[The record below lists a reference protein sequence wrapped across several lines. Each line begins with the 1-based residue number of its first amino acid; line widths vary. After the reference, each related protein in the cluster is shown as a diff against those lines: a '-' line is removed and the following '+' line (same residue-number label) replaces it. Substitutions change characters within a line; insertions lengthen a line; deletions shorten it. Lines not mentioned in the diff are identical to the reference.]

1 MTNRIE
7 TDKGGSDYLA
17 CKDMI
22 LHETEYK
29 IIKQITSDH
38 VFLYRADIK
47 RIHVCAIMKILQGVM
62 TMIPEILLAED
73 DEQIREAMTDF
84 FLDKGADVLHLTT
97 AADGAEAL
105 DLIRAK
111 HFDLLILDVMMPNI
125 DGFTLCRQIRA
136 HSDVLI
142 LFLTARAR
150 EEDVLYGYSLGCD
163 DYIVKPFLLSA
174 LYAKCAA
181 FVKRT
186 EGIPDHILTCGAIRL
201 DLRKLTCFVH
211 ETEVELTPKGFAIL
225 RYLMEHPGWVVSRD
239 TLLDHVWGAD
249 YFGLDRTVDNHIK
262 RLRKALGSAGGQ
274 IHTVV
279 GRGYK
284 LTET

>member
-1 MTNRIE
+1 M
-7 TDKGGSDYLA
+7 A

-29 IIKQITSDH
+29 IIKQIASDH

-111 HFDLLILDVMMPNI
+111 HFDLLIL
-125 DGFTLCRQIRA
+125 CQ
-136 HSDVLI
+136 
-142 LFLTARAR
+142 
-150 EEDVLYGYSLGCD
+150 
-163 DYIVKPFLLSA
+163 
-174 LYAKCAA
+174 
-181 FVKRT
+181 
-186 EGIPDHILTCGAIRL
+186 
-201 DLRKLTCFVH
+201 LR
-211 ETEVELTPKGFAIL
+211 
-225 RYLMEHPGWVVSRD
+225 
-239 TLLDHVWGAD
+239 
-249 YFGLDRTVDNHIK
+249 
-262 RLRKALGSAGGQ
+262 
-274 IHTVV
+274 
-279 GRGYK
+279 
-284 LTET
+284 